1 MFLCMLAL
9 CALAFASQTDD
20 GGFVPLEFTV
30 EHSFDGTTFTKRGVI
45 SRKSAT
51 SLHGQLD
58 TELSKDHINH
68 LFTSGTTGE
77 DYYVRVYP
85 RSDTGTTYAQAFVSA
100 AAYYN
105 SGLHDTLVIHL
116 DSQGNVQSVDIS
128 LTEYHNAVPAA
139 RKKITHQKTSVVFV
153 RHNSGVSYVSFLAL
167 CLSVC
172 LSVSICVF
180 LCVCV
185 RVCLSLSQCVC
196 VCLCLFVCVCV
207 CLCPS
212 VCLSVCLFVERD
224 GIGWA
229 CYCWQAV
236 C

>member
-153 RHNSGVSYVSFLAL
+153 RHNSGVSPFVEKERQAMLQAANEDSAPPQSFLAKYWMYIL
-167 CLSVC
+167 PLA
-172 LSVSICVF
+172 IMF
-180 LCVCV
+180 LFNGGG
-185 RVCLSLSQCVC
+185 Q
-196 VCLCLFVCVCV
+196 
-207 CLCPS
+207 PEA
-212 VCLSVCLFVERD
+212 ERRPRS
-224 GIGWA
+224 
-229 CYCWQAV
+229 
-236 C
+236 